1 MKRVEV
7 SIFHSLRL
15 SDRKFGRTF
24 LRYFQS
30 RPRVRERRVRS
41 HAVAF
46 CASPEPTQHT
56 AQQTKRGPRRA
67 RPCFHDETRT
77 PRSCSPGAL
86 GLGDET
92 KKRNGANGVR
102 SVRGVCVRV
111 FVVPI
116 RCDGFTR
123 GNPSCF
129 AVTDVFETPRV
140 TRGVR
145 IRPTPRAA
153 RRECRPGSMKG
164 TFAPF
169 LVLWICFV
177 ARGSWIIGSRLAAA
191 VCHDCAQ
198 FLFSQLASI
207 CRIDDRALH
216 AFAPPNPTPPT
227 THSFARWVRLCFALT
242 RALRR
247 ASAPLPD
254 RLESGVNVE
263 TMRSIEFRPR
273 PDFAIRHVLTGS
285 PSLPSGTAL
294 ATRYAFVKAPTD

>member
-111 FVVPI
+111 FLVPI

-177 ARGSWIIGSRLAAA
+177 ARGLVLAWQLQCVMTVHSFCSVSSPPHAA
-191 VCHDCAQ
+191 
-198 FLFSQLASI
+198 LTT
-207 CRIDDRALH
+207 
-216 AFAPPNPTPPT
+216 APFTRSPPPTPHHPPLT
-227 THSFARWVRLCFALT
+227 PLRDGYVFAL
-242 RALRR
+242 L
-247 ASAPLPD
+247 
-254 RLESGVNVE
+254 
-263 TMRSIEFRPR
+263 
-273 PDFAIRHVLTGS
+273 
-285 PSLPSGTAL
+285 
-294 ATRYAFVKAPTD
+294 